1 MTSIEKLLIQG
12 VRSFSPQNRA
22 IIEFFKPLTLIVGH
36 NGAGKTTII
45 ECLKY
50 ACTGDMPPDS
60 KKGQAFLHDPKLAGE
75 REIKA
80 QIKLRFQ
87 SVTGKPIVATR
98 CLQLTQK
105 ANKQEC
111 KSIDSS
117 LQTIDAKGN
126 VSTKATTSS
135 DLTHFSCY

>member
-1 MTSIEKLLIQG
+1 MIQ
-12 VRSFSPQNRA
+12 
-22 IIEFFKPLTLIVGH
+22 
-36 NGAGKTTII
+36 
-45 ECLKY
+45 
-50 ACTGDMPPDS
+50 
-60 KKGQAFLHDPKLAGE
+60 LAGE

-117 LQTIDAKGN
+117 LQAIDAKGN
-126 VSTKATTSS
+126 VSNNFLLRFHLKGGGGGTYLFTRKSVKAIGVQIWIRKSPS
-135 DLTHFSCY
+135 LWVYRKQF